1 MLIALTDISH
11 QTIVV
16 LLSGPLKCNHFLL
29 HRLGH
34 HGYDPLG
41 LIVVGPSSP
50 RRFMLRP
57 LGLHATVLLS
67 DFQLPS
73 FFSEPR
79 LSVEE
84 GSFLGLRQSAF
95 PQLIARE
102 ILPDTLPLLV
112 HLSLARFDAVSK
124 GILCLAGE
132 PR

>member
-1 MLIALTDISH
+1 VLIALAKFSH

-16 LLSGPLKCNHFLL
+16 ILSGPLKRKHVLL
-29 HRLGH
+29 HLLGH
-34 HGYDPLG
+34 HGHDPLG
-41 LIVVGPSSP
+41 LIVMGPSIP

-67 DFQLPS
+67 DLELTS

-84 GSFLGLRQSAF
+84 GLFLGLRQSAF
-95 PQLIARE
+95 PQLIACE
-102 ILPDTLPLLV
+102 ILPDTQPFLV
-112 HLSLARFDAVSK
+112 HLSFARFDAVSK